1 MNTGDFPLLAQQGHR
16 YKLDSQE
23 VLCVHIMGLGYVGV
37 APLDHSQPY
46 PLGKSFLTHET
57 RLTPLPMRYFHDQV
71 PK

>member
-1 MNTGDFPLLAQQGHR
+1 MTATSFPVLAQQGHR
-16 YKLDSQE
+16 YALDGRE

-37 APLDHSQPY
+37 APIDRTQPY
-46 PLGKSFLTHET
+46 PLGKSFLTHDT